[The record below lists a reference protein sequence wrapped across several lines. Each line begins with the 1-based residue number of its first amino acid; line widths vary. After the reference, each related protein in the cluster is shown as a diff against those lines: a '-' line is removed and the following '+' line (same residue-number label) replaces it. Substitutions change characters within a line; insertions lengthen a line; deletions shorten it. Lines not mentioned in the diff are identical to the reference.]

1 MGLIYDCIFWLWAFE
16 LKPRPA
22 PGLWQSQ
29 QQQQQFFL
37 HFISIKKAFW
47 EKKLRWRI
55 IGLENVRNLK
65 LKDDD
70 HLKKAAQGLRAGVGV
85 LGSALPNFAC
95 LYLPLNAVP

>member
-1 MGLIYDCIFWLWAFE
+1 MAITAAAAALSPFYFD
-16 LKPRPA
+16 KK
-22 PGLWQSQ
+22 S
-29 QQQQQFFL
+29 FFG
-37 HFISIKKAFW
+37 
-47 EKKLRWRI
+47 KKLKWRI